1 MTGPVELPLGADT
14 ASHAAVGLPRR
25 KLLAGRVLAF
35 FGIIIVAVNLRT
47 AVASLSPLI
56 VTLREEM
63 GVSGLELA
71 ALGMIPPLCYAVFG
85 VLTPRISRR
94 LGLELTLLGALVA
107 LVVGLSGRPLV
118 ANATELLAWS
128 VLLFAGMGMG
138 NVLLP
143 PLVKKYFPDR
153 IGLMT
158 TLYATMFAIGSLT
171 PPLLAVPMAEAFGWR
186 TSLGVWALISLTS
199 FLPWLALLASRRA
212 AGEALREESPAARF
226 SPWRSPMAWA
236 IMGLFIAS
244 GANAY
249 SLFAWLP
256 TLLFDSAGI
265 SSGTSGAL
273 LSVYASLGFPTSLLI
288 PLVIARF
295 NAVRSLVA
303 LAAASYVLG
312 YAGLI
317 FAPGTLTWLWVLC
330 AGLGPMTFAISLV
343 LINLRTRTQSGAT
356 AVSGFVQGIGYGF
369 VAVATFVFGLVHAL
383 SGGWS
388 APLIFL
394 LALTLAL
401 LVPSALLAARK
412 RFIEDGN

>member
-1 MTGPVELPLGADT
+1 MTGPIELPLGAEPELL
-14 ASHAAVGLPRR
+14 AEAGSRR
-25 KLLAGRVLAF
+25 SLLAGRVLAF

-63 GVSGLELA
+63 GVSGVELA

-85 VLTPRISRR
+85 VLTPRITRR
-94 LGLELTLLGALVA
+94 FGLELSLIGALVA
-107 LVVGLSGRPLV
+107 LVVGLCGRPIIG
-118 ANATELLAWS
+118 NATELLIWS

-171 PPLLAVPMAEAFGWR
+171 PPLIAVPIADEYGWR
-186 TSLGVWALISLTS
+186 FSLGMWAVIALAS
-199 FLPWLALLASRRA
+199 FVPWTALLLSHRA
-212 AGEALREESPAARF
+212 AGTTMRDEHVAARF

-265 SSGTSGAL
+265 SSATSGAL
-273 LSVYASLGFPTSLLI
+273 LSVYASLGLPTSLLI
-288 PLVIARF
+288 PILIARF
-295 NAVRSLVA
+295 NAVRALVV
-303 LAAASYVLG
+303 LAGASYLVG

-317 FAPGTLTWLWVLC
+317 FIPGTLTWLWVLC
-330 AGLGPMTFAISLV
+330 AGLGPLTFAIALV
-343 LINLRTRTQSGAT
+343 LINLRTRTQAGAT
-356 AVSGFVQGIGYGF
+356 VVSGFVQGIGYGF

-383 SGGWS
+383 TDSWN
-388 APLIFL
+388 APLVFL
-394 LALTLAL
+394 LVLTML
-401 LVPSALLAARK
+401 LLLPSAALAARQ